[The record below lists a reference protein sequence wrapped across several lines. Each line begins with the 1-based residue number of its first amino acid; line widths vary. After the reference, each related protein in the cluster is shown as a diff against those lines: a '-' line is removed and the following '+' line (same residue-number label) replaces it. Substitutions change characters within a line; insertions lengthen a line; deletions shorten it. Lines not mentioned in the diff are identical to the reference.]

1 MTSQYPEQYDCG
13 RVNLWVKDSKKTDDK
28 FLSGIIEFFQP
39 DGTLVKL
46 NIRAFK
52 NNKRNERS
60 ADFYG
65 SLSIDVDGV
74 AFVEFSEKVDDVEF
88 AEEKAYSRSKTR
100 PASPASPAK
109 KVVKQAVQQ
118 DDSDLPL
125 F

>member
-1 MTSQYPEQYDCG
+1 MTSQSQYPEQFDAG
-13 RVNLWVKDSKKTDDK
+13 RVNLWVKDSKKTNDK
-28 FLSGIIEFFQP
+28 FLSGIVEFFQA
-39 DGTLVKL
+39 DGTVVKL

-65 SLSIDVDGV
+65 SVSVDVDGV
-74 AFVEFSEKVDDVEF
+74 AFVEFSEKVDNVEF
-88 AEEKAYSRSKTR
+88 AEEKAYSRSKDR
-100 PASPASPAK
+100 PAAPAK
-109 KVVKQAVQQ
+109 KVVKQ